1 MGRPWTEDLVVGD
14 EIEFVHSDRW
24 ISDEYQPGVVFTISR
39 VGLGSVTISK
49 DGESFGLW
57 GYTLLQEEF
66 KPLKKKPRHLKGVA
80 RFFRE
85 KETTIIK
92 GTEQ

>member
-1 MGRPWTEDLVVGD
+1 MGRPWTEDLEVGD

-24 ISDEYQPGVVFTISR
+24 ISDEYQPGVVFTVSR
-39 VGLGSVTISK
+39 VRSDCVTLSI
-49 DGESFGLW
+49 DGVRYGW
-57 GYTLLQEEF
+57 WDHCLLLNEF
-66 KPLKKKPRHLKGVA
+66 KPLKKNHRHLKGVA
-80 RFFRE
+80 RFFKE

>member
-1 MGRPWTEDLVVGD
+1 MGRPWTAGLAIGD

-49 DGESFGLW
+49 DGESFGIW
-57 GYTLLQEEF
+57 DYDLLREEF
-66 KPLKKKPRHLKGVA
+66 KPLKKNHRHLKGVA
-80 RFFRE
+80 RFFKE
-85 KETTIIK
+85 KDL
-92 GTEQ
+92 